1 VADPSC
7 HAGYAT
13 SSKMNIADLIKLAW
27 QSISSSKMRSGLT
40 VLGII
45 IGIGA
50 VIALL
55 AIGQG
60 AKLETDK
67 QIQTLGTNLI
77 FIRPGSA
84 NAGHVSMGVG
94 SSNTLTWEDANAI
107 GRICPAVELVVPGM
121 QGPQQVQFGNFN
133 TNTTVCAVTPDYPYV
148 RSFYPKKG
156 RFFNESEME
165 HNARV
170 CCLGETVAEGLFG
183 DEDPIGKTV
192 LIKGEWFKVIAVME
206 HKGAS
211 MFSDQDDQVFIPLS
225 TGMYRMFGFKPARGK
240 QVGFMMVQA
249 KSADHVLPA
258 VFQITNVLRLRHKI
272 VPPNNDDFFV
282 RTQAEIMQTADSVT
296 TVFTILLGS
305 TAGISLLVGGIGIM
319 NIMLVS
325 VTERTRE
332 IGIRKALGA
341 RQGDIL
347 WQFVIEATVLSFTGG
362 VVGILLGIGASQAV
376 AYFVKWTTV
385 VTPLSVVLSFG
396 VSILVG
402 MFFGIYPARQAAKL
416 DPIDALRAE

>member
-1 VADPSC
+1 
-7 HAGYAT
+7 
-13 SSKMNIADLIKLAW
+13 MNMLDLIKLAW
-27 QSISSSKMRSGLT
+27 QSIISNKMRSGLT

-45 IGIGA
+45 IGIAA

-55 AIGQG
+55 AIGYG

-77 FIRPGSA
+77 FVRSGA
-84 NAGHVSMGVG
+84 AATQHVSMGVG
-94 SSNTLTWEDANAI
+94 TANTLTWEDAKALQK
-107 GRICPAVELVVPGM
+107 ICPAVEHVVPGM
-121 QGPQQVQFGNFN
+121 QGPQQVQYGNFN
-133 TNTTVCAVTPDYPYV
+133 TNTTVCAVTADYPYV
-148 RSFYPKKG
+148 RNFYPKTG
-156 RFFNESEME
+156 RFLNENDME
-165 HNARV
+165 SNSRV
-170 CCLGETVAEGLFG
+170 CCLGETVAESLFG

-192 LIKGEWFKVIAVME
+192 LIKSEWFKIIGVME

-240 QVGFMMVQA
+240 LVGFIMVQA
-249 KSADHVLPA
+249 HTADDVLPA
-258 VFQITNVLRLRHKI
+258 VFQMTNVLRLRHKI
-272 VPPNNDDFFV
+272 HPPNNDDFMI
-282 RTQAEIMQTADSVT
+282 RTQAEIMQTADSIT

-325 VTERTRE
+325 VTERTSE

-347 WQFVIEATVLSFTGG
+347 WQFVIEAIVLSFTGG
-362 VVGILLGIGASQAV
+362 LVGVALGVGASHAV
-376 AYFVKWTTV
+376 AYFLKWTTI
-385 VTPLSVVLSFG
+385 VTPLSVMLSFG
-396 VSILVG
+396 VSIFIG
-402 MFFGIYPARQAAKL
+402 MFFGIYPARQAARL
-416 DPIDALRAE
+416 DPIDALRTE

>member
-1 VADPSC
+1 
-7 HAGYAT
+7 
-13 SSKMNIADLIKLAW
+13 M
-27 QSISSSKMRSGLT
+27 
-40 VLGII
+40 LGII
-45 IGIGA
+45 IGIAA
-50 VIALL
+50 VISLL
-55 AIGQG
+55 AIGYG

-77 FIRPGSA
+77 FVRSGAASTQ
-84 NAGHVSMGVG
+84 HVSMGIG
-94 SSNTLTWEDANAI
+94 TSNTLTWEDANALQ
-107 GRICPAVELVVPGM
+107 RICPAVEHVVPGL
-121 QGPQQVQFGNFN
+121 QGPQQVQYGNFN
-133 TNTTVCAVTPDYPYV
+133 TNTTICAVTPDYPYV
-148 RSFYPKKG
+148 RNFYPKSG
-156 RFFNESEME
+156 RFLNESDMDS
-165 HNARV
+165 NARV

-192 LIKGEWFKVIAVME
+192 LIKSEWFKVIGVME

-225 TGMYRMFGFKPARGK
+225 TGMYRMFGFRPARGR
-240 QVGFMMVQA
+240 QVGFIMVQA
-249 KSADHVLPA
+249 RTADDVLPA
-258 VFQITNVLRLRHKI
+258 VFQMTNVLRLRHKI
-272 VPPNNDDFFV
+272 RPPNNDDFMI

-341 RQGDIL
+341 RQADIL
-347 WQFVIEATVLSFTGG
+347 SQFVIEATVLSFTGG
-362 VVGILLGIGASQAV
+362 VVGVLFGIGASNAV
-376 AYFVKWTTV
+376 AYFTKWTTI

-396 VSILVG
+396 VSILIG
-402 MFFGIYPARQAAKL
+402 MFFGIYPARRAAQL
-416 DPIDALRAE
+416 DPIDALRTE

>member
-1 VADPSC
+1 MDLLE
-7 HAGYAT
+7 
-13 SSKMNIADLIKLAW
+13 LIKLAW
-27 QSISSSKMRSGLT
+27 QSIVSNRMRSALT
-40 VLGII
+40 MLGII

-77 FIRPGSA
+77 FIRSGSA
-84 NAGHVSMGVG
+84 STAHVSMGVG
-94 SSNTLTWEDANAI
+94 SANTLTWEDANAVQK
-107 GRICPAVELVVPGM
+107 ICPAVEHVVPGM
-121 QGPQQVQFGNFN
+121 QGAQQVQYGNFN
-133 TNTTVCAVTPDYPYV
+133 TNTTICAVTPEYPFV
-148 RSFYPKKG
+148 RNFYPKTG
-156 RFFNESEME
+156 RFFNDSDME
-165 HNARV
+165 KNARV
-170 CCLGETVAEGLFG
+170 CCLGETVAETLFG

-192 LIKGEWFKVIAVME
+192 LIKSEWFKVIGVME

-225 TGMYRMFGFKPARGK
+225 TGMFRMFGFKPARGK
-240 QVGFMMVQA
+240 TVGFIMVQT
-249 KSADHVLPA
+249 KGSDNVLPA
-258 VFQITNVLRLRHKI
+258 IFQITNVLRLRHK
-272 VPPNNDDFFV
+272 VRPPMNDDFMI
-282 RTQAEIMQTADSVT
+282 RSQAELMQTADSVT

-332 IGIRKALGA
+332 IGIRKAIGA
-341 RQGDIL
+341 KYGDIL
-347 WQFVIEATVLSFTGG
+347 SQFVIEATVLSFTGG
-362 VVGILLGIGASQAV
+362 IIGILLGIGASHAV
-376 AYFVKWTTV
+376 AYFAKWTTV
-385 VTPLSVVLSFG
+385 VTPLSVILSFG
-396 VSILVG
+396 VSILIG
-402 MFFGIYPARQAAKL
+402 MFFGIYPARRAARL